1 MSGRRRPGC
10 SSPQRSFGPSQGS
23 CGAPRSRSSW
33 TRSWWRRS
41 GLAWSRTT
49 SRMPS
54 GTTSSASPRSRPR
67 TDSKQSGCPASE
79 STTSNRWRP
88 RHAPSFASG
97 RRRSSSKEATRK
109 GPWST
114 SSMTAGGC
122 GAFAGGGTRRP
133 CTAPAAPSPRP
144 RMARAEPTTAGAGT
158 AHSWRREPY
167 TVLGEARKS
176 PGLRRVRT
184 GVDAV
189 RIALFTDSY
198 LPTVDGVVTSVLTTR
213 RQLEAHGHQ
222 VVVFAPEDPHRRGK
236 REPGTIYVRAKEFR
250 HYPGY
255 RLAMFPGRETDLIK
269 EMGIDV
275 IHIHGVGFVGIKGI
289 WASWHAKVP
298 RVSTF
303 HTMIHETLA
312 FYSPFGLNLHLLER
326 GLRFYLRIFLRKTH
340 GVVVPSR
347 AILDEILALSPSAK
361 IADVIPTGVDTD
373 RFRPDISG
381 QGVRTKW
388 GLNGHDVILHVGR
401 VAPEKNLT
409 TLIHAFPK
417 VLESN
422 PDTKLMIVG
431 TGPYMEKYYDLV
443 RHLGLAGDVIFTG
456 FVPDADLPK
465 YYAAADAFAIASK
478 FETQGLVVLE
488 ALASGRPV
496 AGANYRAIP
505 EFVREGVNG
514 ALFEPND
521 VRGCAAAILRCL
533 REPDGMHEAA
543 RETALR
549 FSVERCTRRLER
561 VYDRLVAT

>member
-10 SSPQRSFGPSQGS
+10 SSPQRSFGPSQRS

-67 TDSKQSGCPASE
+67 TASKQSGCLASE

-88 RHAPSFASG
+88 RHAPSFTSG
-97 RRRSSSKEATRK
+97 PRRSSSKEATRK
-109 GPWST
+109 GSWST

-133 CTAPAAPSPRP
+133 CTAPAAPSPRRP
-144 RMARAEPTTAGAGT
+144 RRT
-158 AHSWRREPY
+158 
-167 TVLGEARKS
+167 S
-176 PGLRRVRT
+176 PSGDPSSPPSNRPGGRSPRRVRRVRR

-189 RIALFTDSY
+189 RIAFYTDSY
-198 LPTVDGVVTSVLTTR
+198 LPTVDGVEPSVVTPR
-213 RQLEAHGHQ
+213 RQLEAHGHE

-312 FYSPFGLNLHLLER
+312 FYSPFGLNLRLLER

-347 AILDEILALSPSAK
+347 AILEEILALSPSAK

-381 QGVRTKW
+381 QGVRTNW

-401 VAPEKNLT
+401 VAPAKNLT
-409 TLIHAFPK
+409 TLIHPFPK

-514 ALFEPND
+514 ALFDPND
-521 VRGCAAAILRCL
+521 VSGCAAAIMRCL
-533 REPDGMHEAA
+533 RDRDSMREAA
-543 RETALR
+543 RDVALTY
-549 FSVERCTRRLER
+549 SVDRCTRRLER
-561 VYDRLVAT
+561 VYERLVAA

>member
-1 MSGRRRPGC
+1 M
-10 SSPQRSFGPSQGS
+10 
-23 CGAPRSRSSW
+23 
-33 TRSWWRRS
+33 
-41 GLAWSRTT
+41 
-49 SRMPS
+49 
-54 GTTSSASPRSRPR
+54 
-67 TDSKQSGCPASE
+67 D
-79 STTSNRWRP
+79 
-88 RHAPSFASG
+88 
-97 RRRSSSKEATRK
+97 AT
-109 GPWST
+109 
-114 SSMTAGGC
+114 
-122 GAFAGGGTRRP
+122 
-133 CTAPAAPSPRP
+133 
-144 RMARAEPTTAGAGT
+144 
-158 AHSWRREPY
+158 
-167 TVLGEARKS
+167 
-176 PGLRRVRT
+176 
-184 GVDAV
+184 

-213 RQLEAHGHQ
+213 RQLEAHGHE
-222 VVVFAPEDPHRRGK
+222 VVVFAPEDPRRRGK

-326 GLRFYLRIFLRKTH
+326 GLRFYLRVFLRKTH

-347 AILDEILALSPSAK
+347 AILDEILALSPAAK

-373 RFRPDISG
+373 RFRPGTSG
-381 QGVRTKW
+381 QGIRTKW

-417 VLESN
+417 VIEAN

-443 RHLGLAGDVIFTG
+443 RHLGLSGDVIFTG

-533 REPDGMHEAA
+533 REPDGMREAA

-561 VYDRLVAT
+561 VYDRLVAA

>member
-1 MSGRRRPGC
+1 M
-10 SSPQRSFGPSQGS
+10 
-23 CGAPRSRSSW
+23 
-33 TRSWWRRS
+33 
-41 GLAWSRTT
+41 
-49 SRMPS
+49 
-54 GTTSSASPRSRPR
+54 
-67 TDSKQSGCPASE
+67 
-79 STTSNRWRP
+79 RWNV
-88 RHAPSFASG
+88 
-97 RRRSSSKEATRK
+97 
-109 GPWST
+109 
-114 SSMTAGGC
+114 
-122 GAFAGGGTRRP
+122 
-133 CTAPAAPSPRP
+133 
-144 RMARAEPTTAGAGT
+144 GT
-158 AHSWRREPY
+158 ADSWRRGQSS
-167 TVLGEARKS
+167 VGGEARES
-176 PGLRRVRT
+176 PGFARVHT
-184 GVDAV
+184 GVDV
-189 RIALFTDSY
+189 TKIALFTDSY

-213 RQLEAHGHQ
+213 RQLEANGHE
-222 VVVFAPEDPHRRGK
+222 VVVFAPEDPRGRGK
-236 REPGTIYVRAKEFR
+236 REAGTIYVRAKEFA

-289 WASWHAKVP
+289 WASWQAKVP

-326 GLRFYLRIFLRKTH
+326 GLRFYLRVFLRKTH

-347 AILDEILALSPSAK
+347 AILDEIMALSPAAK
-361 IADVIPTGVDTD
+361 IADVIPTGVDTE
-373 RFRPDISG
+373 RFRPGTPG
-381 QGVRTKW
+381 QGIRTKW
-388 GLNGHDVILHVGR
+388 GLNGHDVVLHVGR

-409 TLIHAFPK
+409 TLIQAFPR
-417 VLESN
+417 VLEAN

-456 FVPDADLPK
+456 FVPDVDLPK

-505 EFVREGVNG
+505 EFVHEGVNG

-533 REPDGMHEAA
+533 REPDGMREAA

-549 FSVERCTRRLER
+549 YSVERCTRRLER
-561 VYDRLVAT
+561 VYDRLVAA

>member
-1 MSGRRRPGC
+1 
-10 SSPQRSFGPSQGS
+10 
-23 CGAPRSRSSW
+23 
-33 TRSWWRRS
+33 
-41 GLAWSRTT
+41 
-49 SRMPS
+49 
-54 GTTSSASPRSRPR
+54 
-67 TDSKQSGCPASE
+67 
-79 STTSNRWRP
+79 
-88 RHAPSFASG
+88 
-97 RRRSSSKEATRK
+97 
-109 GPWST
+109 
-114 SSMTAGGC
+114 
-122 GAFAGGGTRRP
+122 
-133 CTAPAAPSPRP
+133 
-144 RMARAEPTTAGAGT
+144 
-158 AHSWRREPY
+158 
-167 TVLGEARKS
+167 
-176 PGLRRVRT
+176 
-184 GVDAV
+184 VDV
-189 RIALFTDSY
+189 TKIALFTDSY

-213 RQLEAHGHQ
+213 RQLEANGHE
-222 VVVFAPEDPHRRGK
+222 VVVFAPEDPRGRGK
-236 REPGTIYVRAKEFR
+236 REAGTIYVRAKEFA

-289 WASWHAKVP
+289 WASWQAKVP

-326 GLRFYLRIFLRKTH
+326 GLRFYLRVFLRKTH

-347 AILDEILALSPSAK
+347 AILDEIMALSPAAK
-361 IADVIPTGVDTD
+361 IADVIPTGVDTE
-373 RFRPDISG
+373 RFRPGTPG
-381 QGVRTKW
+381 QGIRTKW
-388 GLNGHDVILHVGR
+388 GLNGHDVVLHVGR

-409 TLIHAFPK
+409 TLIQAFPR
-417 VLESN
+417 VLEAN

-456 FVPDADLPK
+456 FVPDVDLPK

-505 EFVREGVNG
+505 EFVHEGVNG

-533 REPDGMHEAA
+533 HEPDGMREAA

-549 FSVERCTRRLER
+549 YSVERCTRRLER
-561 VYDRLVAT
+561 VYDRLVAA